1 MDESSFRNLWE
12 HPLYHPS
19 ESEINASL
27 EALLGRINRYERQHA
42 GPSASLGWNHRRWL
56 RAAGFLL
63 LPLLAAAFTYL
74 WLGSR
79 PPEKIYMA
87 NRTYSVPAGE
97 KQDFRLPDGTRV
109 SLNAGSVLIVPEQ
122 FVGDTRPVYLTGEAY
137 FHVAPDPAHPFIV
150 HTALVD
156 VEAVGTAF
164 CVSAYPLADAVRTT
178 LSEGKVRLSVPSSPR
193 VEPVLLVPDQ
203 QSYYVAGE
211 DHIHISDVPIAPYMA
226 WKDGQIVFDETP
238 FAEVVHRLQLEYNV
252 RISYAE
258 RLDST
263 RVTAKFIC
271 RQSLEEVLN
280 TLQEVLYFQ
289 YKKEGGS
296 VRIE

>member
-1 MDESSFRNLWE
+1 MDESYFRNLWE

-27 EALLGRINRYERQHA
+27 ETLLRRISRYERQHPA
-42 GPSASLGWNHRRWL
+42 PAVSLGRNRRLL

-79 PPEKIYMA
+79 LPQKVYMA
-87 NRTYSVPAGE
+87 NRTYSVPAGQ
-97 KQDFRLPDGTRV
+97 KHDFRLPDGTRV
-109 SLNAGSVLIVPEQ
+109 SLNAGSVLIAPRE
-122 FVGDTRPVYLTGEAY
+122 FVGDTRPVYLAGEAY
-137 FHVAPDPAHPFIV
+137 FKVAPDQAHPFIV

-164 CVSAYPLADAVRTT
+164 CVAAYPLADAVRTT
-178 LSEGKVRLSVPSSPR
+178 LSEGKVRLSVPSSTR
-193 VEPVLLVPDQ
+193 VQPVFLAPAQ
-203 QSYYVAGE
+203 QSYYVAGQDRFE
-211 DHIHISDVPIAPYMA
+211 IADVPVAPYMA
-226 WKDGQIVFDETP
+226 WKDGQIVFDETS

-252 RISYAE
+252 RISYAP
-258 RLDST
+258 RLDSA
-263 RVTAKFIC
+263 RVTAKFLC
-271 RQSLEEVLN
+271 RQSLEEVLD
-280 TLQEVLYFQ
+280 TLREVLYFH
-289 YKKEGGS
+289 YKKEGDR